1 VITVPDDIPCN
12 DLLNRII
19 AGLDSIQKVIDTI
32 DEELSTLR
40 DAGVF
45 LSREGKPVVPTW
57 WERKDEGRTV
67 GWYLN
72 WPTWY
77 AQQEAGKQR
86 WREYIRK
93 EHLEETRAKV
103 ERSKQYVTL
112 ENERARLQG
121 KLASARS
128 DLKGTVDWFRW

>member
-1 VITVPDDIPCN
+1 LPQATN
-12 DLLNRII
+12 LLPHQRTPPARLVEGGKRDNRT
-19 AGLDSIQKVIDTI
+19 G
-32 DEELSTLR
+32 
-40 DAGVF
+40 